1 MTGPA
6 GPEAPP
12 TQKAPPP
19 APGFNWDP
27 VSWVESGADWTQQQL
42 DSAVDWTYSTLGE
55 AAGWTV
61 SEVSKVGG
69 DVASFV
75 EKGLTGLA
83 REVWHVAGSI
93 HATFLDIDT
102 NIKGLLD
109 KAESAAEWIGGEA
122 ARGLN
127 YVESAVSKVYDEYVK
142 PLEHDVATGF
152 DTVRHDVATALDAD
166 RHATAVGFDDVRHSV
181 ATVADSVA
189 STAKTVVDDEWH
201 NIDSTVIQPLE
212 AGVDEVTSVLGP
224 LVSYGI
230 SDIVGLLNLVKDAG
244 WFLIKVGEWS
254 VEGLEELPGEI
265 ASGFSLPSGPS
276 GLGVSQGDVDTIES
290 WLSSVFGLGG

>member
-12 TQKAPPP
+12 TQTAPPP

-27 VSWVESGADWTQQQL
+27 VSWVESGAEWTSQQL
-42 DSAVDWTYSTLGE
+42 SSAVDWTYSELGD

-61 SEVSKVGG
+61 AEIKKVGP
-69 DVASFV
+69 DVADFV

-109 KAESAAEWIGGEA
+109 KAESAAEWIAGETE
-122 ARGLN
+122 RGLS
-127 YVESAVSKVYDEYVK
+127 YVESAAIKVDHEYIE
-142 PLEHDVATGF
+142 PLEHDVASGF
-152 DTVRHDVATALDAD
+152 DTVRHDFASEFDQV
-166 RHATAVGFDDVRHSV
+166 RHADAQSFDTVRHSIAHV
-181 ATVADSVA
+181 SDSVA
-189 STAKTVVDDEWH
+189 STAKTVVDNEWQT
-201 NIDSTVIQPLE
+201 IDADVIHPLE
-212 AGVDEVTSVLGP
+212 AGYDELSSVIGP

-230 SDIVGLLNLVKDAG
+230 TDIIGFLNLVKDAA
-244 WFLIKVGEWS
+244 WFLVKVGEWS

-276 GLGVSQGDVDTIES
+276 GLGVTEGDLDSIES
-290 WLSSVFGLGG
+290 WLSGVFGLGG